1 MRRHHLIEE
10 AKAELDIAYEEVKR
24 AESGIMALEFE
35 YNQKIGEFKVANGE
49 ACGDLI
55 TSMMTEK
62 ERLQEDMQIESL
74 YGIQTAAVQ
83 RFAIMC
89 SAFTIVASVDDDGI
103 SVDLLRNVLFFQPEA
118 RAHKIEI
125 DGALRNFAR
134 GLRAY
139 TWEDSNAE
147 NDVKV
152 RKSWA
157 KIEEILNTFGQ
168 QT

>member
-1 MRRHHLIEE
+1 M
-10 AKAELDIAYEEVKR
+10 
-24 AESGIMALEFE
+24 
-35 YNQKIGEFKVANGE
+35 
-49 ACGDLI
+49 
-55 TSMMTEK
+55 
-62 ERLQEDMQIESL
+62 
-74 YGIQTAAVQ
+74 
-83 RFAIMC
+83 
-89 SAFTIVASVDDDGI
+89 
-103 SVDLLRNVLFFQPEA
+103 RNVLFFQPEA
-118 RAHKIEI
+118 RAHRIEI

-139 TWEDSNAE
+139 IWEDSNAE